1 MPRML
6 RIVLAFLFVGLSA
19 NVVVGQAATINASW
33 WPAVPAN
40 ADECTNNQTAGYK
53 KVAKTTDRACV
64 VLINRDAAISPPAI
78 VIPHD
83 EIVYIKLTNVHWD
96 EAIAFNAVTVHA
108 APQDFA
114 TNALKSLA
122 GPISSFVAQ
131 QFAFQPNARGRK
143 IETPTNAIDQGLNS
157 VYDSLQGVL
166 DNIQNATTQFTCL
179 ETYKPAKKRAD
190 NVIYCDQSGNLTRS
204 DFDKNTPSSA
214 LAKAISDA
222 NDAASATKNPLP
234 NLEIQRLDNE
244 LTTKSKECT
253 KKPLGSACYSELDKE
268 QSLQNL
274 YKDEL
279 KTLQTAQGTLLQVV
293 QSLDAWKAPDD
304 TLVFKVSLSK
314 NNTATITITG
324 TEFLTKTA
332 TTIGTVTVNSTA
344 PPFVI
349 STGLMFTWN
358 PLRNYAI
365 SDQIVDGVLQV
376 DPNNGNKPLTT
387 VTKTTTT
394 PAVTF
399 PMVLASY
406 RIPFLSRA
414 KWEIH
419 CPNGCSFLIG
429 GGAGLNLAGKTADL
443 AGGFSFQIGSFLVS
457 PLAVGKR
464 QNNLLD
470 GVYVNQTSFGSN
482 PPSSLPIGSHWTVT
496 GGISITYVVPLT

>member
-1 MPRML
+1 ML
-6 RIVLAFLFVGLSA
+6 RIVVAFLFAALSA
-19 NVVVGQAATINASW
+19 NIAVGQTATINASW
-33 WPAVPAN
+33 VQAVP
-40 ADECTNNQTAGYK
+40 DHLDKCTNNQTAGYK
-53 KVAKTTDRACV
+53 RVAKTADRACV
-64 VLINRDAAISPPAI
+64 VEINRDAAISPPAI

-83 EIVYIKLTNVHWD
+83 QIVYIKLTKVHWD

-108 APQDFA
+108 PPQDFA

-122 GPISSFVAQ
+122 SPISNLVTQ
-131 QFAFQPNARGRK
+131 QFTFQPNARK
-143 IETPTNAIDQGLNS
+143 IEKPTNPVDEGLNS
-157 VYDSLQGVL
+157 VHDSLQGVL
-166 DNIQNATTQFTCL
+166 DSIQNATTRFTCL
-179 ETYKPAKKRAD
+179 ETYKPAKQRD
-190 NVIYCDQSGNLTRS
+190 DDVIYCDQGGNLTRS
-204 DFDKNTPSSA
+204 DFDQTNSSSA
-214 LAKAISDA
+214 LAQAIEAA
-222 NDAASATKNPLP
+222 NDAASATENPLP
-234 NLEIQRLDNE
+234 NLEIQRLDQE
-244 LTTKSKECT
+244 LSTKSKECT
-253 KKPLGSACYSELDKE
+253 KKPLFDACYAELDKE

-279 KTLQTAQGTLLQVV
+279 KTLQTAQGTLLQVA

-304 TLVFKVSLSK
+304 ILVFKVSLSK

-349 STGLMFTWN
+349 STGLMFSWN

-376 DPNNGNKPLTT
+376 DPSNGNKPLTI
-387 VTKTTTT
+387 VTKSTTT

-399 PMVLASY
+399 PLVLASY

-419 CPNGCSFLIG
+419 CPNGCSFLFG
-429 GGAGLNLAGKTADL
+429 AGAGLNLAAKTADL
-443 AGGFSFQIGSFLVS
+443 AGGFSFQIGSFLIS

-470 GVYVNQTSFGSN
+470 GVYVHQTSFGSN
-482 PPSSLPIGSHWTVT
+482 PPSSLPVGSHWTVT
-496 GGISITYVVPLT
+496 GGIAITYVVPLT